1 MNEQL
6 PAGLRA
12 SGGAHH
18 RDEITLALAGLRTR
32 MPVQLDLAG
41 ITETVGR
48 ERFLPSVT
56 AAMEAFQAQEG
67 TGSITRSG

>member
-32 MPVQLDLAG
+32 MREQVDLAG
-41 ITETVGR
+41 VTETIGR
-48 ERFLPSVT
+48 SDSSRP
-56 AAMEAFQAQEG
+56 
-67 TGSITRSG
+67 

>member
-1 MNEQL
+1 MNEHSP
-6 PAGLRA
+6 PASAPRA
-12 SGGAHH
+12 ARTA
-18 RDEITLALAGLRTR
+18 RDEITLASAGLCTR

-41 ITETVGR
+41 VTETVGR
-48 ERFLPSVT
+48 ERFFPWVT